1 MKFNQILTSAFCTFI
16 TISHS
21 AQAYSKDQ
29 GLNYEALSLHTGA
42 SSHLRSKSSVVTTSD
57 SSIEDVGGRRTYYQF
72 KKAKNAKKGKCLT
85 LPDFY
90 IGNNPNLTLY
100 DCVDNEHDAPN
111 QFWRVDR
118 RGRFHNLDNDN
129 MCIQVL
135 NPKANV
141 PVTATGCNQFDEQR
155 WAWSKNMIIMTQ
167 YDDICIDVD
176 RWFGTVRTWNYC
188 GTAGQKFIIH
198 TATGPVQVEN
208 VKTA

>member
-1 MKFNQILTSAFCTFI
+1 MKFNQTLISALCTFI

-21 AQAYSKDQ
+21 AQAKSEDQ
-29 GLNYEALSLHTGA
+29 GSNY
-42 SSHLRSKSSVVTTSD
+42 LRSSAVTTSD
-57 SSIEDVGGRRTYYQF
+57 SSIEDVARGPYYQF
-72 KKAKNAKKGKCLT
+72 EPANYNKGKCLSI
-85 LPDFY
+85 PDIYF
-90 IGNNPNLTLY
+90 GNNPQLTLY